1 MRRDRC
7 NAMGIT
13 LADPE
18 AAHLRARAVYCT
30 ASRINHSCAPNV
42 VRTHPAAS
50 MALAACTRF

>member
-1 MRRDRC
+1 
-7 NAMGIT
+7 MGIT